1 VICTGPTVVRAAR
14 LVLNVLAPGSLV
26 EVETER
32 VRIWRPPG
40 EERALLMAGR
50 TTGYAVEPRGE
61 YIFGVVGGGPMRA
74 RRGRERHL
82 VAPGELVA
90 WDPSGRHAG
99 HAVDAKPWS
108 ARLLVVEVADLAELA
123 SDEESDFPTGVL
135 FPEPVIRDP
144 ELARAFLRMHIALER
159 PTSRLERD
167 ERLATWLRAVIERFS
182 APRLMRPTLSARDD
196 RAFRSACE
204 YLADQP
210 ERNIGLD
217 ELAAAAGIG
226 KFRLVRLIRDRAGL
240 PPHALQ
246 LAHRVRAARRLLE
259 AGESI
264 AAAAAATGFAD
275 QSHLHRHFERTLGL
289 TPGAYQRL
297 TFGTPEEIILR
308 RRA

>member
-1 VICTGPTVVRAAR
+1 
-14 LVLNVLAPGSLV
+14 LNVLAPGSLV